1 MADDSLGQWL
11 GHVRGLLS
19 ALAPRGLAV
28 VHGLSMEG
36 DSMRIERLPE
46 EARVQESTPGFDA
59 RANTGG
65 WLVRLYVRD
74 QAPPALLLAL
84 DDDMEE
90 GAPLL
95 VLAFALCRLGW
106 RLRERQPLPA
116 GPVRVEMREAIHA
129 LRNGLNSVVMSSA
142 VINSPMLPAE
152 LRSFGDDLENAV
164 GRSLHSLRHL
174 STLISP
180 E

>member
-1 MADDSLGQWL
+1 MADAALGQWL
-11 GHVRGLLS
+11 EQVRGLLVS
-19 ALAPRGLAV
+19 LSPRGLAV
-28 VHGLSMEG
+28 VQGVSMNT
-36 DSMRIERLPE
+36 DAARIDRLPAE
-46 EARVQESTPGFDA
+46 SRVLAATEGFDPQAA
-59 RANTGG
+59 RG

-74 QAPPALLLAL
+74 QAPPAMLLAL
-84 DDDMEE
+84 EDEFEE

-95 VLAFALCRLGW
+95 VLGFALCRLAW

-116 GPVRVEMREAIHA
+116 GPIRVEMREAIHA

-142 VINSPMLPAE
+142 VLNSAMLPAD
-152 LRSFGDDLENAV
+152 LRSFGNDLDDAV
-164 GRSLHSLRHL
+164 GRSLQSLRHL

>member
-1 MADDSLGQWL
+1 MSDASLGPWL

-28 VHGLSMEG
+28 VHGVSM
-36 DSMRIERLPE
+36 DSDAMRIGRLPE
-46 EARVQESTPGFDA
+46 EARVQESTAGFDP
-59 RANTGG
+59 RANAGG

-74 QAPPALLLAL
+74 QSPPALLLAIEEDL
-84 DDDMEE
+84 DENS
-90 GAPLL
+90 PLL
-95 VLAFALCRLGW
+95 VMGFALCRLGW

-129 LRNGLNSVVMSSA
+129 LRNGLNSVAMTSA
-142 VINSPMLPAE
+142 VLNSPMLPAD
-152 LRSFGDDLENAV
+152 LRSFGDDLDKAV
-164 GRSLHSLRHL
+164 GRSLQSLRDL

>member
-1 MADDSLGQWL
+1 MADASLERWLGQLGGLLGSLG
-11 GHVRGLLS
+11 
-19 ALAPRGLAV
+19 PRGMAV
-28 VHGLSMEG
+28 VQGVAMDG
-36 DSMRIERLPE
+36 DAARIDRLPDT
-46 EARVQESTPGFDA
+46 AKVVATTPGFDPLA
-59 RANTGG
+59 GPG

-74 QAPPALLLAL
+74 QAPPALLLSLA
-84 DDDMEE
+84 DEHEE

-95 VLAFALCRLGW
+95 VLGFALCRLAW

-142 VINSPMLPAE
+142 VINSPMLPAD
-152 LRSFGDDLENAV
+152 LRSFGDDLDNAV
-164 GRSLHSLRHL
+164 GRSLESLRHL

>member
-1 MADDSLGQWL
+1 MADAALGEWL
-11 GHVRGLLS
+11 IQVRALLATLS
-19 ALAPRGLAV
+19 PRGLAV
-28 VHGLSMEG
+28 VQGLSM
-36 DSMRIERLPE
+36 DTDAVRLDRLPD
-46 EARVQESTPGFDA
+46 EARVLAATEGFDP
-59 RANTGG
+59 RAASG

-84 DDDMEE
+84 DEPFED

-95 VLAFALCRLGW
+95 VLAFALCRLAW

-142 VINSPMLPAE
+142 VLNSALLPAD
-152 LRSFGDDLENAV
+152 LRSFGNDLDDAV
-164 GRSLHSLRHL
+164 GRSLQSLRHL